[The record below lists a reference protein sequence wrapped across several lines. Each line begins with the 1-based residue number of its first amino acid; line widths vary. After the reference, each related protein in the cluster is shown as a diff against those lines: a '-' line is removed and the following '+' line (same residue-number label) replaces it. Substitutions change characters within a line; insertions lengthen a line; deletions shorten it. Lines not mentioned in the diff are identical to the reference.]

1 MKKRK
6 HVIEAIL
13 ASIALATAGL
23 TTAGPTYAETSAAR
37 SHAAGSAAGTTQAA
51 PAPDCPA
58 GKVCM
63 WSRPHFQGERYD
75 WSPDEGNVFL
85 GDHGLADT
93 VASFVATVDG
103 CFQDS
108 PPPGNG
114 RWHRFKPGDTSEDFD
129 FGRRVDR
136 IKPGC

>member
-6 HVIEAIL
+6 HVIGAMA
-13 ASIALATAGL
+13 ASVALATAALATVGSV
-23 TTAGPTYAETSAAR
+23 AG
-37 SHAAGSAAGTTQAA
+37 AAGAAEAA
-51 PAPDCPA
+51 PYPHCPG

-63 WSRPHFQGERYD
+63 WSQPHFQGDRYD

-85 GDHGLADT
+85 GAHGLADK

-108 PPPGNG
+108 PPPGPG
-114 RWHRFKPGDTSEDFD
+114 QWRRFVANDWSADYM
-129 FGRRVDR
+129 FGRQVDR

>member
-6 HVIEAIL
+6 HMIGAMAASVALAIT
-13 ASIALATAGL
+13 ALATAG
-23 TTAGPTYAETSAAR
+23 
-37 SHAAGSAAGTTQAA
+37 SAAGAA
-51 PAPDCPA
+51 PYPHCPG

-63 WSRPHFQGERYD
+63 WSEPHFQGARYD

-85 GDHGLADT
+85 GKHGLADK

-108 PPPGNG
+108 PPPG
-114 RWHRFKPGDTSEDFD
+114 PGQWRKFRPNDWSADYA
-129 FGRRVDR
+129 FGRQVDR